1 MLSDALVLIISC
13 YCVEFKKSIS
23 NKISVPRL
31 KNMFKKDP
39 QFTNECK
46 ICKMEFTDTERTKKH
61 MIKAHSKPK
70 REKQD
75 H

>member
-1 MLSDALVLIISC
+1 M
-13 YCVEFKKSIS
+13 EFKT
-23 NKISVPRL
+23 KISKKIGVSSL
-31 KNMFKKDP
+31 KSVFKKEP
-39 QFTNECK
+39 QFTNECR
-46 ICKMEFTDTERTKKH
+46 ICNMKFTDTERTKKH